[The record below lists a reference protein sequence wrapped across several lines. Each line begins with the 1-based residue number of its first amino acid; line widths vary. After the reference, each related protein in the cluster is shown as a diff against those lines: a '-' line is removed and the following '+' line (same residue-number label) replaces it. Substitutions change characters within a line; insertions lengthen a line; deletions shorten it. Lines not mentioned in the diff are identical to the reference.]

1 MANLPIHSPAL
12 LNSQSEAGDASP
24 HRTRVWW
31 GIVVGPRMPV
41 TPGVRAT
48 WGLVA
53 LLGAG
58 ILGVALYLRPNAA
71 GHGTHEALGMP
82 PCGFLL
88 RTRLPCPTCGMTT
101 SFAHFVRGQWL
112 RAFVVQPAGMVMA
125 ILTVLLTIMAATIAA
140 TGWTLYVDWDRA
152 AVRLMLG
159 FGLLILFGWVF
170 KMVESL
176 LSGRVSQ

>member
-1 MANLPIHSPAL
+1 M
-12 LNSQSEAGDASP
+12 
-24 HRTRVWW
+24 
-31 GIVVGPRMPV
+31 
-41 TPGVRAT
+41 
-48 WGLVA
+48 
-53 LLGAG
+53 
-58 ILGVALYLRPNAA
+58 
-71 GHGTHEALGMP
+71 
-82 PCGFLL
+82 
-88 RTRLPCPTCGMTT
+88 
-101 SFAHFVRGQWL
+101 
-112 RAFVVQPAGMVMA
+112 VQPAGMVMA